1 VLNPPNRTSAAVSS
15 VAPESPPLSPAL
27 GSESVNFATNARG
40 FSGVHPGS
48 VRLRIVTMSASPMGD
63 WLNGERKRLELSKSL
78 IFSTFAMMRFIVLA
92 LRGGGTDRTL
102 MHPKKLEGP
111 TGVCEGTAPSST

>member
-1 VLNPPNRTSAAVSS
+1 
-15 VAPESPPLSPAL
+15 
-27 GSESVNFATNARG
+27 
-40 FSGVHPGS
+40 
-48 VRLRIVTMSASPMGD
+48 MGD

-102 MHPKKLEGP
+102 MRPKKGP
-111 TGVCEGTAPSST
+111 AGVCEGTAPSST